1 MDKIYVGWDNGTTGS
16 IGILY
21 PDKLAVFFPTP
32 SFQEFSYTKD
42 AKKISRIDFKKT
54 CALFEEYVL
63 PFPEQKLALVERPV
77 VNPKMFSTTISAARA
92 LEATLIVLE
101 QFKIPFRYVDSK
113 EWQHEMLPKGL
124 QDRIPKGTKSEMTKA
139 KKVRRAERKMASRD
153 IGKRAF
159 PHLDFPED
167 ADSILMAEWARRNN
181 L

>member
-1 MDKIYVGWDNGTTGS
+1 
-16 IGILY
+16 
-21 PDKLAVFFPTP
+21 
-32 SFQEFSYTKD
+32 
-42 AKKISRIDFKKT
+42 
-54 CALFEEYVL
+54 
-63 PFPEQKLALVERPV
+63 
-77 VNPKMFSTTISAARA
+77 MFSTTISAARA